1 MLPVPLLV
9 PAHWLVSAALILV
22 AFACLLLEGGRL
34 RSSLGTQKRSCQLG
48 LPVSVVALEV
58 VKKAPKGKLPMSL
71 SWL

>member
-1 MLPVPLLV
+1 MERPRCARVERASCSL
-9 PAHWLVSAALILV
+9 AG
-22 AFACLLLEGGRL
+22 AFACLPLEGGRL

-48 LPVSVVALEV
+48 LPVFVVALEV